1 MEKLFEKKDQLIRLT
16 SMNIVREAMNT
27 INWDAQLICLRG
39 ARGVGKTTLMLQYI
53 KSHYRPMSN
62 EVLYVSLDA
71 VYFSTHTLID
81 LADRFYKN
89 GGKHL
94 FVDEVHKYNSWSREI
109 KEIYDTYP
117 DMRVVISGSSLL
129 NILGGDA
136 DLSRRCIPYELHGL
150 SFREYLQFFHNIKI
164 QPRSLQDILEHP
176 EKICSE
182 VLDKCHP
189 LPLFKDYLQ
198 HGYFPFYLKSKENY
212 ATLIEQVVNYV
223 IETELPQCYG
233 VDMAMVR
240 KIKALMS
247 IVSSSIPYEVDATKL
262 SGLIGVHRTTV
273 VNYLYMLDKAKL
285 INMLFAEAKT
295 IKKLQK
301 PDKIYIENPNM
312 LYALAEGNVEIGTA
326 RETFCIN
333 QLRVH
338 HNVEYSKKQG
348 DFRVDGKYTFE
359 IGGQS
364 KGFGQVAGVS
374 DSYVLADDIETPF
387 GRKLP
392 LWAMGFLY

>member
-1 MEKLFEKKDQLIRLT
+1 MEKLFEKKDQLLRLT

-150 SFREYLQFFHNIKI
+150 SFREYLQFFHNIQI

-176 EKICSE
+176 EEICSE

-262 SGLIGVHRTTV
+262 SGVIGVHRTTV

-312 LYALAEGNVEIGTA
+312 LYALAEGYVEIGTA

-392 LWAMGFLY
+392 LWIIGFLY